1 MMRDKI
7 VAAAKAD
14 VGVTAYMWGGNGED
28 AATISALSSYV
39 SKHET
44 ADAQYSKEEN
54 VQRVMSRISALNA
67 KGITHIPL
75 QDCSGA
81 VIKWHKL
88 GGIPIADMT
97 AASLYSGCVKVTR
110 DTVQAGY
117 MCFRHNGKKIS
128 HVGLY
133 IGNGRVAESIG
144 RDSGTV
150 ETDFSRRTNG
160 ELYWTHFGYWPTAG
174 TTNPGSEG
182 TPADD
187 RDPPGE
193 TVTSILGSVRVR
205 DFPVNGKTI
214 FILRKGKSL
223 EIEEYDD
230 DTGWYCVTTPNGSGF
245 ITNNPKYVSVE
256 VG

>member
-1 MMRDKI
+1 MRDRI

-28 AATISALSSYV
+28 AAAVGDIRSYV
-39 SKHET
+39 SRHET
-44 ADAQYSKEEN
+44 EDTDHTLSEN
-54 VQRVMSRISALNA
+54 VARVLARISALNE
-67 KGITHIPL
+67 KGIVHIPL

-88 GGIPIADMT
+88 GGVDISDRT
-97 AASLYSGCVKVTR
+97 AASLYSGSVKVTR
-110 DTVQAGY
+110 STIQAGD

-133 IGNGRVAESIG
+133 IGNGKVVESIG

-150 ETDFSRRTNG
+150 QTDFGRLTKG
-160 ELYWTHFGYWPTAG
+160 ALYWTHFGYWPAL
-174 TTNPGSEG
+174 GSAQ
-182 TPADD
+182 PVNDD
-187 RDPPGE
+187 PDETVSPEQGD
-193 TVTSILGSVRVR
+193 TVTSIMGSVRVR
-205 DFPVNGKTI
+205 DFPKTGKTI

-223 EIEEYDD
+223 EIEEYDA